1 MLERPLTARDWIGF
15 MIMVVGMFMAILDI
29 QIVSSSLSE
38 IQAGLAASADEIS
51 WVQTSYLIAEVV
63 AIPLS
68 GFLSR
73 LMSTRLLF
81 TISAAGFTAA
91 SVLCAF
97 AWDIDSMILFRA
109 VQGFV
114 GGAMIPTVF
123 ATSFAVFPPA
133 RRNFLSVLIGL
144 VATLA
149 PTLGPTLGG
158 YITELFSW
166 HWLFL
171 ANVLPGIVV
180 AAGVWL
186 LVDYDRPDWSL
197 MTHFDYAGLALMA
210 TFLGALEYVIEE
222 GPRNDWFGDDA
233 IRSMAVVSAVA
244 GALFFWRVLVYR
256 QPIVDIRA
264 FADANFALGSLYSFV
279 IGIGMY
285 GSVYLLPLF
294 LAHIRGYNA
303 LEIGTVMMVT
313 GAFQFMSAPVAGRL
327 AGLIDLRAMLVFG
340 LLMFGGGVWLQHY
353 MTADWGYWE
362 LFLPQAVRGFSLM
375 FLFIPVNAVALGTLP
390 PQRLKNASGLYNLMR
405 NLGGAIG
412 LAAINTVLTDRLAL
426 HWARLG
432 ENLTLG
438 NPQVQAFLENS
449 GAAMGGR
456 LGSNGDAGA
465 VKLLAQ
471 MVYRQAEVMTIAD
484 TQVIMAAIFF
494 GALLLIPLL
503 KKPRTAGA
511 EAH

>member
-73 LMSTRLLF
+73 LLSTRLLF

-158 YITELFSW
+158 YITDLFSW

-171 ANVLPGIVV
+171 ANVLPGIAV
-180 AAGVWL
+180 AVGVWL

-197 MTHFDYAGLALMA
+197 MTHFDYAGLVLMA

-233 IRSMAVVSAVA
+233 IRGMAAVSAVA
-244 GALFFWRVLVYR
+244 GVLFFWRVLAYR

-264 FADANFALGSLYSFV
+264 FADANFALGSMYSFV

-303 LEIGTVMMVT
+303 LEVGTVMMVT
-313 GAFQFMSAPVAGRL
+313 GGFQFMSAPVAGRL
-327 AGLIDLRAMLVFG
+327 AGLVDLRAMLVFG

-353 MTADWGYWE
+353 MTAEWGYWE

-375 FLFIPVNAVALGTLP
+375 FLFIPVNAIALGTLP

-432 ENLTLG
+432 ENLTPS
-438 NPQVQAFLENS
+438 NPQVQAFLEAS
-449 GAAMGGR
+449 GAAMDGQ

-471 MVYRQAEVMTIAD
+471 LVYRQAEVMTIAD

-503 KKPRTAGA
+503 KKPRAAGA
-511 EAH
+511 GAH